1 MEGEMKSTRIR
12 RLWLLVATAF
22 LAVFFA
28 APAMTQERPAA
39 GKEEERAQLHL
50 RKTPLKKLQYKGR
63 AVEGEEKV
71 ITRGDSLWRILI
83 QEKGLSEKRFSRYLV
98 IIGALN
104 PHVKKPNILQV
115 GQTIFIPIR
124 PDEILGIEVPTGKG
138 EAGETKIYRV
148 KQGDYLFKI
157 LREQFNIQEK
167 KEIRNTFEQ
176 VKELNPGKKNWN
188 FLFTGEGILFP
199 GSGKLAA
206 VPAAVEPAKPVEI
219 VGLDY
224 GRKLPVRENM
234 QLLEQVMAALG
245 NETQRGGEEV
255 LALQEGS
262 IRIDRDSYPVIR
274 NPKVEQKV
282 ILDTEGKIPPSL
294 RSKLEG
300 QGSAAQVVS
309 VKKGDSL
316 HDTVSNLLARLGFQS
331 LPSNRPVEIQDG
343 GVGLQVKGEWMVAAP
358 EESGGRQEVLIIN
371 LTDDPGRTPDY
382 LKDYLSLKGMSLK
395 EILIPSS
402 PFPRVPAAPAVKG
415 QEVES
420 RVESWPREKGA
431 LVDALLKSYEIS
443 FSSGE
448 QLSVPLREGIRL
460 DAKIDRRFEIGGK
473 KVALFFRAVGEELKR
488 ALQER
493 EGLRVIEIDLAALSS
508 RELIARLLEFLGEKT
523 AYREHRFSATEGG
536 AKDKIVLSLAGFFLV
551 HRSLFLTDRAIPAHL
566 QKFFG
571 EKGLRVVYFQ

>member
-1 MEGEMKSTRIR
+1 MEGEMKSTRIKK
-12 RLWLLVATAF
+12 LLPLVATAF
-22 LAVFFA
+22 LPVFFA
-28 APAMTQERPAA
+28 APSMTQERPAA
-39 GKEEERAQLHL
+39 GKEEDRAQLHL
-50 RKTPLKKLQYKGR
+50 RKTPLKNRQYKGR

-83 QEKGLSEKRFSRYLV
+83 QEKGLSEKRFNRYLV

-138 EAGETKIYRV
+138 ETGETKIYRV

-188 FLFTGEGILFP
+188 ALFVGEGILFP
-199 GSGKLAA
+199 G
-206 VPAAVEPAKPVEI
+206 VEPAKPVEI

-294 RSKLEG
+294 QSKLEA

-309 VKKGDSL
+309 VKKGDFL
-316 HDTVSNLLARLGFQS
+316 HDTVSNLLSRLGFQS
-331 LPSNRPVEIQDG
+331 LPSNQPVEIQDG

-402 PFPRVPAAPAVKG
+402 PLPRLPAALAVKG
-415 QEVES
+415 PEVES

-431 LVDALLKSYEIS
+431 LVDALLKYYEIS

-460 DAKIDRRFEIGGK
+460 DAKIDRRFEVGGK
-473 KVALFFRAVGEELKR
+473 KVALLFRAVGEELKR

-551 HRSLFLTDRAIPAHL
+551 HRSLFLTDREIPTRL

>member
-1 MEGEMKSTRIR
+1 
-12 RLWLLVATAF
+12 
-22 LAVFFA
+22 
-28 APAMTQERPAA
+28 
-39 GKEEERAQLHL
+39 
-50 RKTPLKKLQYKGR
+50 
-63 AVEGEEKV
+63 
-71 ITRGDSLWRILI
+71 
-83 QEKGLSEKRFSRYLV
+83 
-98 IIGALN
+98 
-104 PHVKKPNILQV
+104 
-115 GQTIFIPIR
+115 
-124 PDEILGIEVPTGKG
+124 
-138 EAGETKIYRV
+138 
-148 KQGDYLFKI
+148 
-157 LREQFNIQEK
+157 
-167 KEIRNTFEQ
+167 
-176 VKELNPGKKNWN
+176 
-188 FLFTGEGILFP
+188 
-199 GSGKLAA
+199 
-206 VPAAVEPAKPVEI
+206 
-219 VGLDY
+219 
-224 GRKLPVRENM
+224 
-234 QLLEQVMAALG
+234 
-245 NETQRGGEEV
+245 
-255 LALQEGS
+255 LALQEGG
-262 IRIDRDSYPVIR
+262 IRIDSDSYPVIR

-316 HDTVSNLLARLGFQS
+316 HDTVSNLLSRLGFQS

-343 GVGLQVKGEWMVAAP
+343 GVGLQVKGEWMVTAP

-402 PFPRVPAAPAVKG
+402 PFPRVPAALAVKG

-473 KVALFFRAVGEELKR
+473 KVALFFRAVGEDLKR

-551 HRSLFLTDRAIPAHL
+551 HRSLFLTDRAIPARL

>member
-1 MEGEMKSTRIR
+1 MEGEMKSTRIKK
-12 RLWLLVATAF
+12 LLLLVATA
-22 LAVFFA
+22 LLPLFFA

-50 RKTPLKKLQYKGR
+50 RKTPLKQRQYKGR

-176 VKELNPGKKNWN
+176 VKELNSGKKNWN
-188 FLFTGEGILFP
+188 ALFVGEGILFP

-206 VPAAVEPAKPVEI
+206 VPAAVESAKPVEI

-294 RSKLEG
+294 RSKLEA

-316 HDTVSNLLARLGFQS
+316 HDTVSNLLSRLGFQS

-343 GVGLQVKGEWMVAAP
+343 GVGLQVKGEWMVTAP

-402 PFPRVPAAPAVKG
+402 PFPRVPATLAVKG
-415 QEVES
+415 PEVES

-443 FSSGE
+443 FFSGE

-536 AKDKIVLSLAGFFLV
+536 AKDKMVLSLAGFFLV
-551 HRSLFLTDRAIPAHL
+551 HRSLFLTDREIPTRL

>member
-12 RLWLLVATAF
+12 RLLLLVATAF

-28 APAMTQERPAA
+28 VPAMTQERPAA

-50 RKTPLKKLQYKGR
+50 RKTPLKQRQYKGR

-104 PHVKKPNILQV
+104 SNVKKPNILQV

-157 LREQFNIQEK
+157 LREQFSIQEK

-176 VKELNPGKKNWN
+176 VKGLNPGKKNWN
-188 FLFTGEGILFP
+188 FLFIGEGILFP

-274 NPKVEQKV
+274 NPKVERKV

-294 RSKLEG
+294 RSKLEA

-316 HDTVSNLLARLGFQS
+316 HDTVSNLLSRLGFQS

-343 GVGLQVKGEWMVAAP
+343 GVGLQVKGEWMVTAP

-402 PFPRVPAAPAVKG
+402 PFPRIPATLAVKG
-415 QEVES
+415 PEVES

-536 AKDKIVLSLAGFFLV
+536 AKDKMVLSLAGFFLV
-551 HRSLFLTDRAIPAHL
+551 HHSLFLTDRVIPARL